1 MLEYKPTIGLE
12 IHIRLDTKT
21 KMFCPCKNDPD
32 ENQPNVN
39 VCPICLAHPGTLPT
53 INEEAV
59 RKVVLFGLAL
69 GGKIAKKTNFD
80 RKSYFYPDLSKG
92 FQISQYDDPLV
103 SGGELK
109 EIRITRIHLEEDAG
123 RLVHTEGGFVE
134 EGMSKS
140 SLVDYNRAGTPLAE
154 LVTEPDLVSAKQVVE
169 FARELQLIS
178 RYLGISDADME
189 KGEMRIEANVSLNM
203 GTRVELKNINSF
215 RVVSQAIGYEIVR
228 QKKLLERGEKVIQET
243 RGWNAKNQKTWSQRS
258 KEEAH
263 DYRYFPEPD
272 LPPLDLSEWDL
283 ENMKAELPEL
293 PEAKRNRFAKEFEL
307 KMEDVEPLI
316 NSKREAEYFEE
327 IISELRTFNKKADVK
342 SAYNYFTGELRGLM
356 NDRGA
361 KFEDLKISPEEFAHF
376 VHMTS
381 SGELSSRLAKNMLAL
396 MFETGKDPET
406 IKEEGGFE
414 IISGENELE
423 KVVREVVNE
432 NEKAVLDYK
441 KGKEEAVKFLVGQVM
456 AKSKGQA
463 DPKKAVGV
471 FKKVLGE

>member
-1 MLEYKPTIGLE
+1 MPEYKPTIGLE

-39 VCPICLAHPGTLPT
+39 ICPICLAHPGTLPT

-80 RKSYFYPDLSKG
+80 RKSYFYPDLPKG
-92 FQISQYDDPLV
+92 FQISQYDNPLV

-123 RLVHTEGGFVE
+123 RLVHTEGDFVE

-154 LVTEPDLVSAKQVVE
+154 LVTEPDLGSAKQVVG

-215 RVVSQAIGYEIVR
+215 RVVSQAIGYEIAR

-316 NSKREAEYFEE
+316 NNKHEAEYFEE
-327 IISELRTFNKKADVK
+327 IIQS
-342 SAYNYFTGELRGLM
+342 
-356 NDRGA
+356 
-361 KFEDLKISPEEFAHF
+361 
-376 VHMTS
+376 
-381 SGELSSRLAKNMLAL
+381 
-396 MFETGKDPET
+396 
-406 IKEEGGFE
+406 
-414 IISGENELE
+414 
-423 KVVREVVNE
+423 
-432 NEKAVLDYK
+432 
-441 KGKEEAVKFLVGQVM
+441 
-456 AKSKGQA
+456 
-463 DPKKAVGV
+463 
-471 FKKVLGE
+471 